1 MNNLIEILRKASLLL
16 FVIAF
21 MACSSEDGQDP
32 SGATEEFTGEVAGVG
47 TISASKDFDTV
58 SGTKIAAGG
67 TTVVVLQ
74 GTDNSG
80 KGFML
85 RFTTYNGPGTYDLGF
100 ANIANTA
107 TYIGGTGL
115 GEQYSTAYQGTSGQI
130 IVTSD
135 DGKRIEGTF
144 EFVGKVN
151 NTSSA
156 MTVTNGKFKVDIQ

>member
-1 MNNLIEILRKASLLL
+1 MKNLSQILRKASLLL
-16 FVIAF
+16 FIIAF
-21 MACSSEDGQDP
+21 MACSNDDGQDV
-32 SGATEEFTGEVAGVG
+32 SGSGEEFTAEVAGVG

-58 SGTKIAAGG
+58 SGTKISAGG
-67 TTVVVLQ
+67 ANVVVLQ

-80 KGFML
+80 KGFMI

-100 ANIANTA
+100 GNIANSA
-107 TYIGGTGL
+107 TYIGGIAM
-115 GEQYSTAYQGTSGQI
+115 GEQYSTAYQGTSGKI

-151 NTSSA
+151 NTSAA
-156 MTVTNGKFKVDIQ
+156 MTVTNGKFKVNFQ